1 MSSKHGYLLTHFAS
15 DDLREIVSYL
25 AAEAGE
31 AIAAGIEDE
40 LFACFERLATH
51 PGMGHRRS
59 DLTPLPV
66 FFFPLYPYLIVYQRN
81 ISPILIHAIL
91 HSARDVKRT
100 LKTRTFK

>member
-31 AIAAGIEDE
+31 AIAARIEDE

-66 FFFPLYPYLIVYQRN
+66 VFFPVFPYLVIYQRGAST
-81 ISPILIHAIL
+81 ITIHAIL

-100 LKTRTFK
+100 LKTRFLK